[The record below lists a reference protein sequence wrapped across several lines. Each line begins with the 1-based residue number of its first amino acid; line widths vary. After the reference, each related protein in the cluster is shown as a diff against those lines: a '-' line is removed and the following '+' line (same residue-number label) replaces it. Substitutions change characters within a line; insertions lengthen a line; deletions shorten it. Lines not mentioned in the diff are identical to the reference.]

1 MNTVTKRDLRKW
13 LNQWQKGKRSK
24 LEIEKTELGTNGRGK
39 TVTRLWESQL
49 GVKTTA

>member
-13 LNQWQKGKRSK
+13 LTQWEKGKRSK

-39 TVTRLWESQL
+39 TITRLWESRL
-49 GVKTTA
+49 GVTTTS